1 MLKNMKIAVR
11 MRLGFGLVIVFM
23 IALIL
28 VMLNQ
33 MENTRDKLDHIV
45 KVNNVKIQS
54 ANEMLG
60 ASRETVL
67 VVRTVMLQKFRANA
81 DKNIQQLKDVLTE
94 QRKIY
99 HEKLAKYQEVE
110 SKDDTKGL
118 DLTRKMK
125 ASGDAAQPSQDKV
138 IELAEAGKHDEAA
151 DFMFKDTFP
160 AVKQWAEDLRAMIS
174 YQEGRSAMRY
184 EEAVAA
190 QAAARTTMIILG
202 AAAIALTVLI
212 VIFLTLGITGPLGR
226 GVQMMQEMAQGH
238 LGMRLKMDRQDE
250 IGILA
255 NAMDQFSDYLQNVI
269 VDTIKKIGNGDLS
282 SEVVPKDSK
291 DEIAPA
297 MKVTIDALLALAV
310 ELQRLTDASKNGL
323 LSDRGKPEQFRGAY
337 ADVVRGVNA
346 ILDAILL
353 PIGEGNRVLKLIREG
368 NLRERVEID
377 CKGDHAAMKDAVNG
391 VHGWLSILIAYVTKI
406 ANGDLTASMEKASAN
421 DQIHE
426 WLVLMKNNIAALVAD
441 ADMLSKAAVEGK
453 LATRADASKHQGD
466 FRKIVQGVNDTL
478 DAVIG
483 PLNVAAGY
491 VDRIAKGDIPQPI
504 TDKYNGD
511 FDAFKNNLN
520 NMSAILRDMLGSIRE
535 TASNLTTATSEILAV
550 TTEQA
555 SMSSEQSAA
564 VNETTSTLQEVRQT
578 AEQAA
583 ERARQVLE
591 LAQESTRISD
601 EGIVSVQSTQEG
613 MNKIKEQVGTIAETI
628 LSLSEQTQQIGEIIA
643 TVNDIADQSNLL
655 ALNAA
660 IEAARAGEAG
670 KGFAIVA
677 GEVRGLA
684 EQSRQATAQVKDIL
698 GEIQKAANTAVMVT
712 EEGTKRAES
721 GVLLTQTTGEAIRS
735 IRERIQQAAQAAQQV
750 AVSTKQQLAG
760 MDQIVTAMDSINQA
774 TVQTDIGTKQ
784 AEKAAHNLNALASQ
798 LSKKMEQYK

>member
-1 MLKNMKIAVR
+1 MLKNMKIAMR
-11 MRLGFGLVIVFM
+11 MGLGFGLLIVIM

-28 VMLNQ
+28 VSLNQ
-33 MENTRDKLDHIV
+33 IDDTRDRLDRIMNI
-45 KVNNVKIQS
+45 NNVRIQL
-54 ANEMLG
+54 ANEMIDI
-60 ASRETVL
+60 ARQTAIEVRNVL
-67 VVRTVMLQKFRANA
+67 
-81 DKNIQQLKDVLTE
+81 
-94 QRKIY
+94 
-99 HEKLAKYQEVE
+99 LAKYENQ
-110 SKDDTKGL
+110 SSDTIQKMKDAITDQRRTYDARAAKLKGL
-118 DLTRKMK
+118 ITK
-125 ASGDAAQPSQDKV
+125 ADAKGLEMFQVAATNYEITSPLQDKV
-138 IELAEAGKHDEAA
+138 IALALTSKTAEGTNLMTGESYPSVKRWTKSLVDLIKYNE
-151 DFMFKDTFP
+151 DFN
-160 AVKQWAEDLRAMIS
+160 
-174 YQEGRSAMRY
+174 AMRY
-184 EEAVAA
+184 NETDKA
-190 QAAARTTMIILG
+190 QDTATKTMYILG
-202 AAAIALTVLI
+202 AAAIILAVLI

-238 LGMRLKMDRQDE
+238 LSMRLKMGRRDE

-255 NAMDQFSDYLQNVI
+255 DAMDRFSDDLQNV
-269 VDTIKKIGNGDLS
+269 VVGAMKKIGDGDLS
-282 SEVVPKDSK
+282 MEVLPKDSK
-291 DEIAPA
+291 DEISPA
-297 MKVTIDALLALAV
+297 LKATIDSLRGLVSEATM
-310 ELQRLTDASKNGL
+310 LT
-323 LSDRGKPEQFRGAY
+323 
-337 ADVVRGVNA
+337 
-346 ILDAILL
+346 
-353 PIGEGNRVLKLIREG
+353 
-368 NLRERVEID
+368 
-377 CKGDHAAMKDAVNG
+377 
-391 VHGWLSILIAYVTKI
+391 
-406 ANGDLTASMEKASAN
+406 
-421 DQIHE
+421 
-426 WLVLMKNNIAALVAD
+426 
-441 ADMLSKAAVEGK
+441 KAAVEGK
-453 LATRADASKHQGD
+453 LSTRGNMDRFKGAYRG
-466 FRKIVQGVNDTL
+466 IVQGVNDTL

-483 PLNVAAGY
+483 PLNVAAEY
-491 VDRIAKGDIPQPI
+491 VERIAKGDIPQPI
-504 TDKYNGD
+504 TERYSGD
-511 FDAFKNNLN
+511 FEAFKNNLN

-591 LAQESTRISD
+591 LAQQSTRISD
-601 EGIVSVQSTQEG
+601 EGITAVQSTQEG

-735 IRERIQQAAQAAQQV
+735 IRERTQQAAQAAQQV